1 MSKAS
6 SKAGS
11 KDNNYSIMS
20 AEFFEAVEAIEKEK
34 GIPREYMFDKIRQAL
49 TTAFKRDNPE
59 CEDNVF
65 VDIDEDARTVV
76 MTVQKTVVEDAELED
91 PSHQMTLD
99 EAKRFSRKIQP
110 QGEQLHVLQ
119 PGLQFSASPVLLQKQ
134 VIAVIRNLY
143 DHDTVS
149 VFTIGFK
156 MVHGD
161 LEHEFLPLQ
170 LFQFML
176 QKLILPVNAFQ
187 KPVNDAV
194 RIGITDCLERNVH
207 AAQFPNMEQRLE
219 IFC

>member
-99 EAKRFSRKIQP
+99 EAKHYSKKAHVGDVVSIPVETRKFGRIAAQ
-110 QGEQLHVLQ
+110 
-119 PGLQFSASPVLLQKQ
+119 AAKQ
-134 VIAVIRNLY
+134 VIIQGIREAER
-143 DHDTVS
+143 D
-149 VFTIGFK
+149 
-156 MVHGD
+156 MV
-161 LEHEFLPLQ
+161 
-170 LFQFML
+170 
-176 QKLILPVNAFQ
+176 
-187 KPVNDAV
+187 
-194 RIGITDCLERNVH
+194 
-207 AAQFPNMEQRLE
+207 
-219 IFC
+219 